1 MIRRHGNYDALH
13 FDYYHNY
20 DKSDHFDVI
29 DSLCVSVGRST
40 SSIGQRTLTSLGP
53 GVARGHDPIAA
64 PQFVR
69 RVQSNEALFKTRFNA
84 GPAGG
89 YSVQGGVDGR
99 HGKEQWSTSGQE
111 EVFSKERKNLIG
123 ILTFINLILVYA
135 SD

>member
-1 MIRRHGNYDALH
+1 MTH
-13 FDYYHNY
+13 FDYYYNY
-20 DKSDHFDVI
+20 DKIDHFDVI
-29 DSLCVSVGRST
+29 DSLCVSVGRSTT

-53 GVARGHDPIAA
+53 GVARGHDPSTA

-69 RVQSNEALFKTRFNA
+69 RVQSNEALFKARLNA

-99 HGKEQWSTSGQE
+99 HGNEQWSTSGQE
-111 EVFSKERKNLIG
+111 EVFSKQRIHLNG
-123 ILTFINLILVYA
+123 ILTFINRILVYV